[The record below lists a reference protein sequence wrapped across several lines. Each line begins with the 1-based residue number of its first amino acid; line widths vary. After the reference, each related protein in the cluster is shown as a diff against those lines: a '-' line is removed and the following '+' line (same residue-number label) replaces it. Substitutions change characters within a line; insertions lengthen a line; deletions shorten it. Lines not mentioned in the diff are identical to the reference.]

1 MASAVPGVAE
11 ANGRPGGG
19 EYARGLAGGSD
30 GYFVEVNRRLLA
42 ASRRAG
48 LKVIYLQ
55 MTYKPDLSD
64 AGDMSE
70 EAEELY
76 ARLASEGHRSA
87 RAAFRELE
95 DRPLAVLAI
104 AFVAGLIGGR
114 FLLR

>member
-1 MASAVPGVAE
+1 MSEWSPRAAAEDASDEQAKL
-11 ANGRPGGG
+11 R
-19 EYARGLAGGSD
+19 D
-30 GYFVEVNRRLLA
+30 DLA
-42 ASRRAG
+42 A
-48 LKVIYLQ
+48 LKS
-55 MTYKPDLSD
+55 DLATLVRSLRSD
-64 AGDMSE
+64 AGEMSE

-87 RAAFRELE
+87 RAVYRELE

>member
-1 MASAVPGVAE
+1 MSEWSTRAAAE
-11 ANGRPGGG
+11 DAA
-19 EYARGLAGGSD
+19 EELAKLRD
-30 GYFVEVNRRLLA
+30 DLA
-42 ASRRAG
+42 A
-48 LKVIYLQ
+48 LKG
-55 MTYKPDLSD
+55 DLATLVRSLRSD
-64 AGDMSE
+64 AGEMSE

-87 RAAFRELE
+87 RAAYRELE